1 MGFVTLEKSERE
13 ELFKQRN
20 PYTMS
25 VKQLEV
31 ALDANAKEQLAVRE
45 YIQNLKRYGG
55 SKSDIDTANKVWLAL
70 KTIHTQLSNIKRR
83 AVQTG
88 RYMSER

>member
-13 ELFKQRN
+13 ELFKMKN
-20 PYTMS
+20 PYAMS

-31 ALDANAKEQLAVRE
+31 ALDANAKEQLGVRE

-70 KTIHTQLSNIKRR
+70 KTINTQLSNIKRR
-83 AVQTG
+83 AIQQG
-88 RYMSER
+88 R